1 MKKRVCT
8 LLLSLLLATVCLI
21 GCGQAPDP
29 SLQALNQAL
38 EAANNASGGTLQ
50 LSYVEQGE
58 AYPAETIEYTLEGK
72 SAAFTREEYETEGS
86 SNLYKYQDE
95 VLYREIADSPGKFE
109 VYDSRIRYQTLSEI
123 AGVNLA
129 PLEQKD
135 INSISTSQQDSLTV
149 YTVTVPQDAL
159 LLASDD
165 EQTPIVIDALTKR
178 FYVNEAGILQKVD
191 YDFSSTIEM
200 TLRVEFS

>member
-86 SNLYKYQDE
+86 SNLYKY
-95 VLYREIADSPGKFE
+95 
-109 VYDSRIRYQTLSEI
+109 
-123 AGVNLA
+123 
-129 PLEQKD
+129 
-135 INSISTSQQDSLTV
+135 
-149 YTVTVPQDAL
+149 
-159 LLASDD
+159 
-165 EQTPIVIDALTKR
+165 
-178 FYVNEAGILQKVD
+178 
-191 YDFSSTIEM
+191 
-200 TLRVEFS
+200 